1 MGVVIVY
8 RRTAVGI
15 SEDQLSGP
23 FFTGWPNPPDP
34 ATHLQVL
41 LGSDHVALAVLEADQ
56 RVIGF
61 ATAISDGVL
70 AAYIPLLEVVP
81 EYRGRG
87 IGSDLIRELLDDIGD
102 LYMIDAMVDPDLQP
116 FYRHLGLRPST
127 GVALRNYDRQS
138 GQRGVV

>member
-1 MGVVIVY
+1 MGAVIVY
-8 RRTAVGI
+8 RRTAEGI
-15 SEDQLSGP
+15 SEDQLAGP
-23 FFTGWPNPPDP
+23 FFERWPDPPDA
-34 ATHLQVL
+34 ATHLRVL
-41 LGSDHVALAVLEADQ
+41 SGSDHVVLAVSEADQ
-56 RVIGF
+56 QVIGF

-87 IGSDLIRELLDDIGD
+87 IGSDLVRELLDDIGD
-102 LYMIDAMVDPDLQP
+102 LYMIDAMVDQELQP

-138 GQRGVV
+138 GERG